1 MYLFLNISYISYNQF
16 LPLIISDSS
25 AQCHQEHHHSNF
37 ASTVATFSKC
47 ATTFKMFSSNVPPV
61 HTFTMWR
68 RLWDV
73 GGWRQNRKRL
83 TSSWAELQHGKM
95 WTQQRRSVQSVNT
108 CGHSSCRFKQGV
120 PMSLWL
126 RSTSVV
132 IWSVGTGGGNSFC
145 NMYYVSTCTSRWL
158 YLPIEFRYL
167 PGPKLLVRFL
177 LNFDTIDYNI
187 LYSIPISIVPMCK
200 ILFKL

>member
-1 MYLFLNISYISYNQF
+1 MYLILNTSYISYNQF
-16 LPLIISDSS
+16 LPLIISDYS

-73 GGWRQNRKRL
+73 GGWRQNQKRL

-145 NMYYVSTCTSRWL
+145 NMYYVSTCTSI
-158 YLPIEFRYL
+158 YCDSI
-167 PGPKLLVRFL
+167 FL
-177 LNFDTIDYNI
+177 LNSEIYQGQNYWLGFCWT
-187 LYSIPISIVPMCK
+187 LTQ
-200 ILFKL
+200 